1 LVRSQVLYPAELPAR
16 HEGVHYKRKTAIKQW
31 RDEEFIKKPNQPWIG
46 GNEVMHDQQGA
57 SE

>member
-1 LVRSQVLYPAELPAR
+1 
-16 HEGVHYKRKTAIKQW
+16 VHYKRKTAIKQW

-46 GNEVMHDQQGA
+46 GNKVMHDQQGA